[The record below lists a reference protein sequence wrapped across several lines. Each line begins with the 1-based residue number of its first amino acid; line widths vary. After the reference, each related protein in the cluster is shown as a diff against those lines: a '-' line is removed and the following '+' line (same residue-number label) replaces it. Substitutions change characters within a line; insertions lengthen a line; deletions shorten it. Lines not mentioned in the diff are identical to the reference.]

1 MPFLLRTGS
10 EGFEKVQLRRKKSI
24 RSRGASRASASEA
37 LLIKDSSC
45 VARMLS
51 SPDTLIFM
59 CMRKDKYDR
68 AYQVLA
74 DNATAGQAT
83 GLVASITCSVVEHM

>member
-1 MPFLLRTGS
+1 M
-10 EGFEKVQLRRKKSI
+10 
-24 RSRGASRASASEA
+24 
-37 LLIKDSSC
+37 IKDSSS

-59 CMRKDKYDR
+59 CMRKEKYER
-68 AYQVLA
+68 AYQVLP

-83 GLVASITCSVVEHM
+83 AVVASMICSLVEHMIVRLVGWLVGWFTDCLTVSLNE